1 MLTGV
6 NWLLFLIIIFGSKID
21 LCLTPNNSWHNERE
35 WQTTARNFFDWL
47 TFSRFKNLVPQNHQL
62 QLGATDDLAYIT
74 GSHTASVL
82 PLSGLRELPSV
93 LEFSGKHQPISPML
107 FCLAERASGYQCG
120 CVWYCITMDT
130 LHGSKENKYRR
141 PWRFKLCAWRTVG
154 KRKKKGVTW
163 TTELMF
169 LDLSHVDPAEL
180 WWRWALCEQTKCGPL
195 TQPLGQPGQVAVTIQ
210 IIWVQTAKGGKSNYN
225 EEASILHIYKSFH
238 QSSIK

>member
-141 PWRFKLCAWRTVG
+141 PWRFKLCAWTTVG
-154 KRKKKGVTW
+154 KKKKK
-163 TTELMF
+163 ELPEQLNSCF
-169 LDLSHVDPAEL
+169 WISATLIPRSCGGDEHCVNRPSVGLWRSHWDNQD
-180 WWRWALCEQTKCGPL
+180 RWQSQFRLFECRRLKEGSP
-195 TQPLGQPGQVAVTIQ
+195 
-210 IIWVQTAKGGKSNYN
+210 IIMRRLRFYT
-225 EEASILHIYKSFH
+225 F
-238 QSSIK
+238 IKAFIRAP

>member
-141 PWRFKLCAWRTVG
+141 PWRFKLCAWTTVW
-154 KRKKKGVTW
+154 KKKRSYLNNW
-163 TTELMF
+163 THVSGSQPRWSRGAVVEMSTVWT
-169 LDLSHVDPAEL
+169 DQVWASDAAIGTTRTGGSHNSDYLSAD
-180 WWRWALCEQTKCGPL
+180 G
-195 TQPLGQPGQVAVTIQ
+195 
-210 IIWVQTAKGGKSNYN
+210 
-225 EEASILHIYKSFH
+225 
-238 QSSIK
+238 